1 MIVSKKIFGTAGEP
15 RRRQLP
21 ATPRQPSALQLGR
34 LESVPAICVTASPG
48 HSPRFEGGMPT
59 NFPRLEPSPSH
70 VSANTWRLR
79 SDSAGSVATLVGG
92 APGPGAGPQLGVS
105 PSRAAHTRYGLV

>member
-1 MIVSKKIFGTAGEP
+1 M
-15 RRRQLP
+15 
-21 ATPRQPSALQLGR
+21 
-34 LESVPAICVTASPG
+34 PAICVTASPG
-48 HSPRFEGGMPT
+48 HSPRFEGAMPT

-105 PSRAAHTRYGLV
+105 PSRAAHTRSGLVLEVISTFQYLFCRYLTNDEDEDDWC